1 MTITPALIR
10 STAES
15 YTRAEL
21 VNMRK
26 AALAALAEGE
36 YISSAST
43 GAGASYSLSQRA
55 AKEELIELYTAAIHY
70 QDTGTLESGASVFHF
85 TFHP

>member
-21 VNMRK
+21 VAMRK
-26 AALAALAEGE
+26 AALDTLAEGDF
-36 YISSAST
+36 IQSAST
-43 GAGASYSLSQRA
+43 GAGANYTLSQRA
-55 AKEELIELYTAAIHY
+55 AKEELVELYTAAIHFL
-70 QDTGTLESGASVFHF
+70 DTGTLETGASVFHF